1 MAYQKPTGTQDLL
14 PGSVEIWQ
22 TVEYK
27 ARELCRRFNYKE
39 IRTPIFEQ
47 TELFERG
54 VGETTDIV
62 EKEMYTFKDKGDRSM
77 TLRPEN
83 TAGVVRS
90 YVENKL
96 YGDPDVT
103 KLYYIGPMFRY
114 ERPQAGR
121 YRQFHQFGVEAF
133 GAADPSLDAEIIALG
148 YEFMKEVGLT
158 GVRVEINSVGNVPS
172 RTAYRERL
180 LQFLKPMKESLCKD
194 CQSRMERNPL
204 RVLDCKVDHDK
215 FGNAPSILDSLD
227 EECATHFAKVKQ
239 YLSAMGVEY
248 KVNHR
253 LVRGLDYYT
262 HTAFEYKAQGIGAID
277 TVGGGGRYNGLVAD
291 IGGPDQ
297 PGIGFGIGL
306 ERIALLLEKQ
316 GADGNEASP
325 LDIYMI
331 GLGEQA
337 EAEVT
342 KLLHDL
348 RREGLAA
355 EKDYQGRKMKAQM
368 KSADRMKARYAG
380 ILGDDELSR
389 GEIALK
395 ELASGEQR
403 FVPLSE
409 LAQQLKQA

>member
-1 MAYQKPTGTQDLL
+1 
-14 PGSVEIWQ
+14 
-22 TVEYK
+22 
-27 ARELCRRFNYKE
+27 
-39 IRTPIFEQ
+39 
-47 TELFERG
+47 
-54 VGETTDIV
+54 
-62 EKEMYTFKDKGDRSM
+62 
-77 TLRPEN
+77 
-83 TAGVVRS
+83 
-90 YVENKL
+90 
-96 YGDPDVT
+96 
-103 KLYYIGPMFRY
+103 
-114 ERPQAGR
+114 
-121 YRQFHQFGVEAF
+121 
-133 GAADPSLDAEIIALG
+133 
-148 YEFMKEVGLT
+148 
-158 GVRVEINSVGNVPS
+158 
-172 RTAYRERL
+172 
-180 LQFLKPMKESLCKD
+180 
-194 CQSRMERNPL
+194 MERNPL
-204 RVLDCKVDHDK
+204 RVLDCKVDQDK
-215 FGNAPSILDSLD
+215 FSNAPSMLDSLD

-316 GADGNEASP
+316 GVDCNEVPP
-325 LDIYMI
+325 LDIYLI

-348 RREGLAA
+348 RREGLAC

-380 ILGDDELSR
+380 IVGDDELSR